1 MVELVLSMPATARS
15 STDFSFSRV
24 DWKVCEEAFSWL
36 ARLRREVVRVSCSR
50 REVVRASSLLDVVV
64 GGLVEGCMPVA
75 FAGGEGVGVGLLLRL
90 RRVDVGIVV
99 AVLEGVDVDVAV
111 VEGNDVV
118 VGSIAVGFD
127 SSSTGVSTTFTA
139 IGVANNSLHSSSTS
153 PSSTSLSSSSARAS
167 SSSRTLCIRLSSCL
181 ARAISACASCR
192 RSSGFIC
199 GRERSSWERSV
210 RA

>member
-1 MVELVLSMPATARS
+1 MPATARS

-50 REVVRASSLLDVVV
+50 REVVRASSFVEGVVFVLRLVDFASGEGV
-64 GGLVEGCMPVA
+64 GMGLVEGV
-75 FAGGEGVGVGLLLRL
+75 LRL
-90 RRVDVGIVV
+90 RRVDVGMVA
-99 AVLEGVDVDVAV
+99 AVLVGVVVDV
-111 VEGNDVV
+111 VEGNGVV
-118 VGSIAVGFD
+118 VGFIAVGFD
-127 SSSTGVSTTFTA
+127 SSLIGVSIVFSA
-139 IGVANNSLHSSSTS
+139 MGVANNSFHSSSTS
-153 PSSTSLSSSSARAS
+153 PSSTSSSSSARDS

-181 ARAISACASCR
+181 SRAISACASCR

-199 GRERSSWERSV
+199 GRERSSWERRV